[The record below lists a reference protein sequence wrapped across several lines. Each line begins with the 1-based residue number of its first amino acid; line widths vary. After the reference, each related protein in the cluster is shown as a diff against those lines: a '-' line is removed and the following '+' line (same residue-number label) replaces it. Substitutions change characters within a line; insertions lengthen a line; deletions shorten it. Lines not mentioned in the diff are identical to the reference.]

1 MFNSMLRE
9 DLNYEQASMNTDTN
23 TKLYLAPKIIKGLRV
38 KGSIKVVH
46 SESGDSTT
54 CTIVY
59 RTKDKLVVGSKLN
72 GREIMESVKIN
83 SFVSDAGYLNYVK

>member
-1 MFNSMLRE
+1 MFNSMLRD
-9 DLNYEQASMNTDTN
+9 DLKYEQASMNTETN
-23 TKLYLAPKIIKGLRV
+23 TKLFLSPVMIKGLRV

-54 CTIVY
+54 CSIVY